1 MENSQKMAVLIDA
14 DNTQLSKLE
23 DVFHELTTYGRLVVK
38 KAYGNW
44 KKQSLKKW
52 EEEVKRLAIK
62 TEQQFDY
69 VSGKN
74 TTDIAMVIDA
84 MDLLHSGMYDAFAL
98 VSSDSDFTPLAIR
111 LRESGAYIIGVGE
124 TKTPE
129 AFRNACDD
137 FLLLDFVSPEL
148 GEDADGSDHAES
160 GERMDSLDR
169 ADGLYH
175 DGSDSPDFSENAG
188 AAGGKGFGQQTSDT
202 AAERAEAKRRQRH
215 DLNEVHKLL
224 RIAFERYQD
233 EDGYVNIAAS
243 GNYIKRAKPDFTPAL
258 YGYSKLSDFL
268 KAFPRRYELKSVK
281 GKGKGSSTAV
291 FYRCR

>member
-1 MENSQKMAVLIDA
+1 MDNKKIAVLIDA
-14 DNTQLSKLE
+14 DNTQLSKME
-23 DVFHELTTYGRLVVK
+23 GVFHELTTYGRIVVK

-44 KKQSLKKW
+44 KKHSLKNW

-84 MDLLHSGMYDAFAL
+84 MDLLHSGMYDTFAL

-124 TKTPE
+124 NKTPE

-137 FLLLDFVSPEL
+137 FLLLDFMSQ
-148 GEDADGSDHAES
+148 EDG
-160 GERMDSLDR
+160 
-169 ADGLYH
+169 
-175 DGSDSPDFSENAG
+175 G
-188 AAGGKGFGQQTSDT
+188 AAEDEPAETETPEPVSSG
-202 AAERAEAKRRQRH
+202 AAVNPAADKAEARKRRH

-233 EDGYVNIAAS
+233 EDGYVNIAAA
-243 GNYIKRAKPDFTPAL
+243 GNYVKRAKPDFTTAL
-258 YGYSKLSDFL
+258 YGYTKLSDFL
-268 KAFPRRYELKSVK
+268 KAFPKRYELKSVK
-281 GKGKGSSTAV
+281 GTAKGSSTAV
-291 FYRCR
+291 FFRCRQRNGEKKAQQ

>member
-1 MENSQKMAVLIDA
+1 MDNTQKIAVLIDA
-14 DNTQLSKLE
+14 DNTQLSKME
-23 DVFHELTTYGRLVVK
+23 SVFHELSTYGRIVVK

-44 KKQSLKKW
+44 KKQSLKNW

-84 MDLLHSGMYDAFAL
+84 MDLLHSEMYDAFAL

-124 TKTPE
+124 NQTPE

-137 FLLLDFVSPEL
+137 FLLLDFVSAETEDKN
-148 GEDADGSDHAES
+148 GEE
-160 GERMDSLDR
+160 EI
-169 ADGLYH
+169 
-175 DGSDSPDFSENAG
+175 
-188 AAGGKGFGQQTSDT
+188 SDT
-202 AAERAEAKRRQRH
+202 TAASSADTAGKAELKRKRH
-215 DLNEVHKLL
+215 ELNEVHKLL

-233 EDGYVNIAAS
+233 EDGFVNIALA
-243 GNYIKRAKPDFTPAL
+243 GNYIKRAKPDFTTFS
-258 YGYSKLSDFL
+258 YGYTKLSDFL
-268 KAFPRRYELKSVK
+268 KAFPKKYEVK
-281 GKGKGSSTAV
+281 TIRGKGKGSSTSV
-291 FYRCR
+291 LYRCRKR

>member
-1 MENSQKMAVLIDA
+1 MDNTQKIAVLIDA
-14 DNTQLSKLE
+14 DNTQLSKME
-23 DVFHELTTYGRLVVK
+23 SVFHELSTYGRIVVK

-44 KKQSLKKW
+44 KKQSLKNW

-84 MDLLHSGMYDAFAL
+84 MDLLHSEMYDAFAL

-124 TKTPE
+124 NQTPE

-137 FLLLDFVSPEL
+137 FLLLDFVSAETEDKN
-148 GEDADGSDHAES
+148 GEE
-160 GERMDSLDR
+160 EI
-169 ADGLYH
+169 
-175 DGSDSPDFSENAG
+175 PDTT
-188 AAGGKGFGQQTSDT
+188 AASSADT
-202 AAERAEAKRRQRH
+202 AGRAELKRKRH
-215 DLNEVHKLL
+215 ELNEVHKLL

-233 EDGYVNIAAS
+233 EDGFVNIALA
-243 GNYIKRAKPDFTPAL
+243 GNYIKRAKPDFTTFS
-258 YGYSKLSDFL
+258 YGYTKLSDFL
-268 KAFPRRYELKSVK
+268 KAFPKKYEVK
-281 GKGKGSSTAV
+281 IIRGKGKGSSTSV
-291 FYRCR
+291 LYRCRKR

>member
-1 MENSQKMAVLIDA
+1 MENNNTQKIAVLIDA
-14 DNTQLSKLE
+14 DNTQLAKMAG
-23 DVFHELTTYGRLVVK
+23 VFHELSTYGRIVVK

-44 KKQSLKKW
+44 KKQSLKNW

-69 VSGKN
+69 VSKKN

-84 MDLLHSGMYDAFAL
+84 MDLLHSKMYDAFAL

-124 TKTPE
+124 SKTPE

-137 FLLLDFVSPEL
+137 FLLLDFVSEESS
-148 GEDADGSDHAES
+148 GADETADGESD
-160 GERMDSLDR
+160 G
-169 ADGLYH
+169 ADGDEEETGGAGSAGSRKKAS
-175 DGSDSPDFSENAG
+175 DGAG
-188 AAGGKGFGQQTSDT
+188 ASGNKKALQKK
-202 AAERAEAKRRQRH
+202 KRETE
-215 DLNEVHKLL
+215 EVHKLL
-224 RIAFERYQD
+224 HIAYERYQD
-233 EDGYVNIAAS
+233 EEGFANIATA
-243 GNYIKRAKPDFTPAL
+243 GNYLKRAKPDFTTIA

-268 KAFPRRYELKSVK
+268 KAFPKKYELKSVK

>member
-44 KKQSLKKW
+44 KKQSLKNW

-137 FLLLDFVSPEL
+137 FLLLDFVSPEVGGDTDSADTL
-148 GEDADGSDHAES
+148 GIGVPENAES
-160 GERMDSLDR
+160 AEALG
-169 ADGLYH
+169 
-175 DGSDSPDFSENAG
+175 GSRT
-188 AAGGKGFGQQTSDT
+188 AGGTELPAET
-202 AAERAEAKRRQRH
+202 AAERSEARRRQRY

-233 EDGYVNIAAS
+233 EDGYVNIATS